1 MTKKNIYQKL
11 HAACL
16 SAKSVVKG
24 QKKNGMHFNPLLHD
38 DVQATATQ
46 ALLDNDLYV
55 TCNYLTEIVPNI
67 KKVMVVCTMKVY
79 DVDDPTQHILID
91 GCSSFGDI
99 SMFGTGQAMS
109 YSRKYAFLNLLN
121 LKTGIKDEDGYEAKP
136 FEEYSTEQS
145 VEEPTYMDDT
155 IDVEEMKRA
164 LKATNSLAEFNEVKD
179 LIRKDVDF
187 LMRNNLRAYRQVTD
201 IAETRELQLT
211 NDQQL
216 AETMQQS

>member
-1 MTKKNIYQKL
+1 MGNKNMTKKNIYQKL

-67 KKVMVVCTMKVY
+67 KKVMVVCTMKVH

-145 VEEPTYMDDT
+145 VEEPTYLDDT

-164 LKATNSLAEFNEVKD
+164 LQASNSLAEFNEVKD

-187 LMRNNLRAYRQVTD
+187 LLRNNTRAYKDVTD
-201 IAETRELQLT
+201 VAETRELQLT
-211 NDQQL
+211 NDQQ
-216 AETMQQS
+216 S

>member
-38 DVQATATQ
+38 DVQTTATQ

-79 DVDDPTQHILID
+79 DVEDPTQHILID

-121 LKTGIKDEDGYEAKP
+121 LKTGIKDEDGYEPLP
-136 FEEYSTEQS
+136 FEDSTEQS
-145 VEEPTYMDDT
+145 VEEPTYMDET
-155 IDVEEMKRA
+155 IDVEDIKHELKSAKSLKDFNIAKEKHRA
-164 LKATNSLAEFNEVKD
+164 NVEYLL
-179 LIRKDVDF
+179 
-187 LMRNNLRAYRQVTD
+187 RNNLRAYRQVTD
-201 IAETRELQLT
+201 IAETRETQL
-211 NDQQL
+211 NNGQ
-216 AETMQQS
+216 